1 MEILLLIILGD
12 IMEILKVIKDIT
24 KATMN
29 NLDKKYNREEQDLNR
44 KLLSSNLTEQERT
57 NLKARLTY
65 VRNFNRKI
73 KKIKC
78 NKTLNEKGFV

>member
-1 MEILLLIILGD
+1 
-12 IMEILKVIKDIT
+12 MEILKVIKDIT

-65 VRNFNRKI
+65 VRNLNRKI
-73 KKIKC
+73 NRIKHH
-78 NKTLNEKGFV
+78 KTLNDKGFV

>member
-1 MEILLLIILGD
+1 
-12 IMEILKVIKDIT
+12 MEILKVIKDMT

-29 NLDKKYNREEQDLNR
+29 NLDQKYNREEKELNR
-44 KLLSSNLTEQERT
+44 KLSSSNLTEQERT

-65 VRNFNRKI
+65 VRNLNRKI

-78 NKTLNEKGFV
+78 DKTLNDKGFV